1 MPTTPHN
8 EKHAITPARYRGLL
22 TLTAPAE
29 RAALRLADWRDPL
42 ALHQRLTGIHT
53 QEFITLRTARTER
66 AIVARLAKLTGL
78 DAEEIRE
85 YAREDAAMLNG
96 RG

>member
-1 MPTTPHN
+1 MN
-8 EKHAITPARYRGLL
+8 PAQYRGLL

-29 RAALRLADWRDPL
+29 RIALWPADWHDPL

-53 QEFITLRTARTER
+53 HDFITLRTSETER
-66 AIVARLAKLTGL
+66 AIVARLVALTGM

-85 YAREDAAMLNG
+85 YAREDAAMLNAAEAE
-96 RG
+96 RHA